1 MHIEDVLNESIHC
14 SFSYYYYSYINIYA
28 TNSLEVILNESVKN
42 VAQLFTVDAHEVFI
56 VSS

>member
-14 SFSYYYYSYINIYA
+14 SFSYYYYYSHINIYA
-28 TNSLEVILNESVKN
+28 TNSLEVILNGSVKN
-42 VAQLFTVDAHEVFI
+42 VAQLFTVDAHD